1 MAGTSFSA
9 RPLSWQTGSEVTGL
23 DLSRA
28 HEIAQAD
35 IDALWQ
41 LLGERGILLFR
52 DQPLDN
58 DQHLAFTRRLG
69 PLAKTGLLGKHA
81 PPGYPDLFQV
91 TNIRSGGVRSETE
104 NAAQQWHSD
113 QAFLAVPARA
123 SLLRCVHAPALGGD
137 TMFANMYQAHDA
149 LSPGLR
155 DMLAGLRA
163 FNTLFSTRTLAR
175 RRRRPFSSIE
185 EGELERQGG
194 TWHPVL
200 RRHEDS
206 GRVALFV
213 NEQMTD
219 RFEGWTVEDSAPL
232 LDHLFALATRPAHQ
246 YRHRWRPGDLI
257 MWDNRCTQHFAP
269 LDYDFANLD
278 APENRRLMLRSTL
291 A

>member
-1 MAGTSFSA
+1 MPAPGFSA

-23 DLSRA
+23 DLRRA
-28 HEIAQAD
+28 KAIAQPD
-35 IDALWQ
+35 IEALWQ

-52 DQPLDN
+52 DQPLDHE
-58 DQHLAFTRRLG
+58 QHLAFTRRLG

-81 PPGYPDLFQV
+81 PSGYPDLFQV
-91 TNIRSGGVRSETE
+91 TNIKTDGQRSETE

-113 QAFLAVPARA
+113 QAFLPVPARA
-123 SLLRCVHAPALGGD
+123 SLLRCVHAPAMGGD

-149 LSPGLR
+149 LSAGLR
-155 DMLAGLRA
+155 ATLAGMRA
-163 FNTLFSTRTLAR
+163 FNTLFSTRTLAAR
-175 RRRRPFSSIE
+175 GRRPFSSIE

-194 TWHPVL
+194 SWHPVL
-200 RRHEDS
+200 RRHADS
-206 GRVALFV
+206 GRMALFV

-219 RFEGWTVEDSAPL
+219 RFEGWTVAESAPL
-232 LDHLFALATRPAHQ
+232 LDHLFALAMRPAHQ

-269 LDYDFANLD
+269 LDYDFAQLD
-278 APENRRLMLRSTL
+278 APENRRLMFRSTL